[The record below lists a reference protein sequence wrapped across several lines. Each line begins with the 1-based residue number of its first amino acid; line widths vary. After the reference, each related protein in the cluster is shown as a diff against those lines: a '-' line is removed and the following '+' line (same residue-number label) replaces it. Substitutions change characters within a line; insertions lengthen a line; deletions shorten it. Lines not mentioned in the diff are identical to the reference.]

1 MKWRSTVAGIL
12 LLASS
17 VAGAHGQRSKSGAD
31 KSKLVALE
39 NAWNQAQLHRDG
51 PALDTLISDDFV
63 YTDTDGTV
71 LKKAKFIEDIK
82 DPSGQMTFLAN
93 DNVEVVLYPGV
104 AIVTGAYHAKGKWQG
119 RAYDHY
125 GRFTDTWIRAG
136 DQWLCV
142 ASHTNLTKGPVRAG
156 HE

>member
-1 MKWRSTVAGIL
+1 MKWRYSVAGFL

-17 VAGAHGQRSKSGAD
+17 LAGAQLQASKNAAD

-51 PALDTLISDDFV
+51 QALDTLISDDFV

-93 DNVEVVLYPGV
+93 DNVDVFLYPGV

-136 DQWLCV
+136 GQWLCV
-142 ASHTNLTKGPVRAG
+142 ASHTNLMKGPAG
-156 HE
+156 N